1 MQINKFNLKNQSQK
15 EGNLAICDK
24 IDGPFVHYAMC
35 CQEKMKS

>member
-24 IDGPFVHYAMC
+24 IDGPLHYAMC